1 MDVVA
6 GGGATDVT
14 VAQIE
19 GEIPALS
26 CADGGLPENIATLNS
41 VAVAN
46 AVTAG
51 VTKVE
56 IVSVSTA
63 ATCEITGQRRSR
75 RQAATPF
82 TFATEIILQQSVAD
96 SAVATLTTAAAG
108 NTLDYSAA
116 AFIDSTGDVVAAAT
130 VTTTAGQSVTIPV
143 AKLSDPS
150 TDLANLISCPTECLA
165 HDHDGDGGLDHP
177 VVFKGKKSKG
187 KKGAA
192 AATLIDCST
201 CPTDTSAFAGKGK
214 KAKKAKGAKKAKS
227 VKKAGK
233 GKKGKL
239 SAALH
244 SVGGTVGAGV
254 LSGAVVFAAAIVA
267 AMYSSKVSCAT
278 AAATPADE
286 WQTPGPAPPR
296 CARLAWA
303 GAYARGRVA
312 VPAGAL

>member
-1 MDVVA
+1 VDVVA
-6 GGGATDVT
+6 GDGATDAT

-26 CADGGLPENIATLNS
+26 CADGSLPKNIATLNT

-51 VTKVE
+51 VPKVE
-56 IVSVSTA
+56 IVSVSTV
-63 ATCEITGQRRSR
+63 ATCEITGQRRSQ
-75 RQAATPF
+75 RQAATSF

-244 SVGGTVGAGV
+244 TLGVGGTVGAGV

-267 AMYSSKVSCAT
+267 AMYSSKQRASAGGGQASAT
-278 AAATPADE
+278 ADQDSAADPLLGT
-286 WQTPGPAPPR
+286 GV
-296 CARLAWA
+296 
-303 GAYARGRVA
+303 RG
-312 VPAGAL
+312 